1 MTLRK
6 YANTNK
12 QEESL
17 ANVERWSK
25 KANFKL
31 FFGTTIGKHPQTVL
45 LDHKYQDGFSR
56 VNREG
61 IIKVNGKEVETYE
74 DFQKAIKED
83 GKR

>member
-1 MTLRK
+1 MSLRR
-6 YANTNK
+6 YGNTDE

-17 ANVERWSK
+17 GKIDSWAK

-31 FFGTTIGKHPQTVL
+31 FFGTTVGKSPQTVL
-45 LDHKYQDGFSR
+45 LDHKYQDGFVR

-74 DFQKAIKED
+74 EFKEAIKE
-83 GKR
+83 